1 MNFENK
7 LISGLFIKRYKRFFA
22 DIKIKNKIV
31 TVHCANSGSMMGLLN
46 KDNKVWIMEA
56 TNKKRKLKYT
66 LQIIKDNNSKVGV
79 NTHLTNK
86 IVNHALKNNLIKDF
100 SDKVIITSEKV
111 FGSNTR
117 FDFFLEE
124 KNTKSYLEVKNVT
137 LKRKDRIAEFP
148 DSVTT
153 RGTKHLNELINATK
167 KGYKAYLLFVIQ
179 RADCDKF
186 EIAKDIDPEY
196 SKTLIKAVKNNVKIL
211 CYDCK
216 FSSKGIILNNQI
228 KFQIN
233 DWRISRSI

>member
-7 LISGLFIKRYKRFFA
+7 LISGLFIKRYKRFFV
-22 DIKIKNKIV
+22 DIKLKNKIV
-31 TVHCANSGSMMGLLN
+31 TAHCANSGSMMGLLN
-46 KDNKVWIMEA
+46 KNNKVWITEA

-66 LQIIKDNNSKVGV
+66 LQLMEEDGSKVGV

-233 DWRISRSI
+233 D